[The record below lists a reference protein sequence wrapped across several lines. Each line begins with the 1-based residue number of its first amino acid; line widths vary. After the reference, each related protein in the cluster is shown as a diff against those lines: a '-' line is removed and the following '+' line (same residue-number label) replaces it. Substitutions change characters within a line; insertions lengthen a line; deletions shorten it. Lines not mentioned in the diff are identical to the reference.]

1 MAHKAGNES
10 ERREKA
16 IALCK
21 RFNVPGSVDKWSNET
36 LFALMAD
43 IKREKICS
51 LQAKSAQ

>member
-1 MAHKAGNES
+1 VAHKNENES
-10 ERREKA
+10 ERRKKA

-36 LFALMAD
+36 LFTLIAD

-51 LQAKSAQ
+51 LQAKLAQ